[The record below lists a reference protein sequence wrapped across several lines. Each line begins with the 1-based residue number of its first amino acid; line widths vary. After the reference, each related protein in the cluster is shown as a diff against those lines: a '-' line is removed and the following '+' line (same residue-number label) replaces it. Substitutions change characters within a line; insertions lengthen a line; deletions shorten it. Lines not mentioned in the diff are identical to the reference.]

1 MQSRQAGVSGMEGN
15 PSLDESNDEQ
25 VGLWV
30 ILSFGDCDRIR
41 SQTDTGN
48 L

>member
-15 PSLDESNDEQ
+15 PSLDKSDDEQ
-25 VGLWV
+25 VGLGV
-30 ILSFGDCDRIR
+30 ILSFGDWDRIR

-48 L
+48 M